1 MVGTPRAAA
10 HASAS
15 PRSVR
20 EGYTAQLVEK
30 EMFAQEEREWQAR
43 AAGSVFGEGWK

>member
-20 EGYTAQLVEK
+20 DGYTAQLVEK
-30 EMFAQEEREWQAR
+30 EMFAQEEREWQVR